1 MEELKYVPISQ
12 ITPNPYQPRQE
23 FHQGKLEELAQSI
36 KENGIIQ
43 PLIVRKSSIVG
54 YELLAGERRLKAS
67 QLAGLE
73 EVPVIVKILSDDEMR
88 YQSIIENLQ
97 RSDLNPI
104 EEALSYK
111 KLLDRGLT
119 HEELAQIMG
128 KSRPYITNSLR
139 LLNLSGPIQESLK
152 KGDISQGHARL
163 LISLSSKKQEEWLEQ
178 ILQKEMS
185 VRSLEQALST
195 HKIKRKKDRNSFL
208 IEEEKKLKKLLGLPV
223 RISEN
228 KKGIG
233 HLQISFNTIEEYDQL
248 IHNLEKIWE

>member
-1 MEELKYVPISQ
+1 MEELKYIPISK

-23 FHQGKLEELAQSI
+23 FDPIKLKELAQSI

-43 PLIVRKSSIVG
+43 PLIVRKSSVIG
-54 YELLAGERRLKAS
+54 YELLAGERRLRAS
-67 QLAGLE
+67 QLAELK
-73 EVPVIVKILSDDEMR
+73 EVPVIVKQLSDDEMR
-88 YQSIIENLQ
+88 YQAIIENLQ

-119 HEELAQIMG
+119 HEELAHIMG

-139 LLNLSGPIQESLK
+139 LLQLSSSIQEALQT
-152 KGDISQGHARL
+152 GIISQGHARL
-163 LISLSSKKQEEWLEQ
+163 LISLSAKKQEVWLEQ
-178 ILQKEMS
+178 ILQKGMS
-185 VRSLEQALST
+185 VRALEQALSPQ
-195 HKIKRKKDRNSFL
+195 KIKKKKQNNSFL

-248 IHNLEKIWE
+248 IHNLEKNWE